1 MDEKNRRIKE
11 LELEVE
17 NEKMEQKKQL
27 DLLDQE
33 VILIPLYEWIIGL
46 KWPCYSNNSI
56 ASYLNYLYSN
66 KLLQGCKSLACMQFT
81 LINVMQIW
89 WSLKLKIIKSNLI
102 ENKSFFYKNDNMCT
116 MKSSYLWGAKV

>member
-116 MKSSYLWGAKV
+116 MKSSYLWGA

>member
-46 KWPCYSNNSI
+46 KWPCYSSNSI

-89 WSLKLKIIKSNLI
+89 WSLKLKII
-102 ENKSFFYKNDNMCT
+102 DH
-116 MKSSYLWGAKV
+116 

>member
-89 WSLKLKIIKSNLI
+89 WSLKLKII
-102 ENKSFFYKNDNMCT
+102 DH
-116 MKSSYLWGAKV
+116 